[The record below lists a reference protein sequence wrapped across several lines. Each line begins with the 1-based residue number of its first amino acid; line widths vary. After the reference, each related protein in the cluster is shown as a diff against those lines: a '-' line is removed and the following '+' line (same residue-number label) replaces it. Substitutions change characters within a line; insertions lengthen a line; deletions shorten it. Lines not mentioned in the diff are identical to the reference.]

1 MRTGLEIGLALVLAV
16 AGYAYGSIQGLN
28 GLQFATGQGGDAV
41 GVYSASDD
49 MKVLGIETSD
59 HVIHYV
65 QVR

>member
-28 GLQFATGQGGDAV
+28 GLQFATGQGSDAI

-59 HVIHYV
+59 HVIHYI